1 MLAPGRTT
9 ILLQLLLLAIGPA
22 FSPAPARAAGEP
34 HYIVHVILEP
44 ASREVQ
50 VRMSVRLPI
59 GAEQRFGLDRGF
71 AVKTIEIDGQTV
83 DPAGQTWSLPTG
95 RPVEIVYAAV
105 LPALG
110 AVQKSGK
117 FAPFAD
123 PEGSYVRLAG
133 TNSGLAG
140 DAFTYDVTIDV
151 PSGQRAVAPGR
162 LVEERESE
170 GRSIARF
177 VFEKQVWELPVFAGP
192 FVVGETM
199 HGPLRL
205 RTYFPKTVDAALGD
219 RYRTQVAHY
228 LDAFSTAIG
237 TYPHS
242 EFHVVASPLPV
253 GLGFPTLAYVSQG
266 ILPLPFM
273 QERSLAHEVLHAW
286 WGNAVAVDY
295 ERGNWCEAL
304 TTFMADYALAE
315 ESGEAAA
322 REMRRRWLA
331 DFAMLPA
338 EQARPVKDFVAR
350 SHTASQVTGY
360 NKGAMLFL
368 MLRDEIGSEA
378 FRAGLQRFW
387 MNRRFHVA
395 SWGDLRDAFESA
407 AGRPL
412 DAFFRQWLERP
423 DAPQLTLR
431 DVERGDGTIGFT
443 LMQPD
448 PPYLLHVPVEIQT
461 SSGIEHHVVRL
472 DAVEKHYTLK
482 SSAGITALRIDPDY
496 RLFRRL
502 PMDEVAP
509 IIRSLV
515 VAPNPVAIIADGQT
529 EYKDVGRNIAAGLL
543 EGAWQLGDVKG
554 AMAENAPIPLAGTT
568 PQVAEALNSAGLP
581 SPPDQLGV
589 RGTARVWMTRYR
601 GDIPLLVVEGN
612 DIDALRQTIGAIR
625 HYGANSYLVF
635 DGRKVIDRG
644 VWQPASR
651 SLDVD
656 FKD

>member
-1 MLAPGRTT
+1 M
-9 ILLQLLLLAIGPA
+9 
-22 FSPAPARAAGEP
+22 
-34 HYIVHVILEP
+34 
-44 ASREVQ
+44 
-50 VRMSVRLPI
+50 
-59 GAEQRFGLDRGF
+59 
-71 AVKTIEIDGQTV
+71 
-83 DPAGQTWSLPTG
+83 
-95 RPVEIVYAAV
+95 
-105 LPALG
+105 
-110 AVQKSGK
+110 
-117 FAPFAD
+117 
-123 PEGSYVRLAG
+123 RLAG
-133 TNSGLAG
+133 TNSGLSG

-151 PSGQRAVAPGR
+151 PAGQRAVAPGR
-162 LVEERESE
+162 LIEERESE
-170 GRSIARF
+170 GRSVARF
-177 VFEKQVWELPVFAGP
+177 VFEKPVWELPVFAGP
-192 FVVGETM
+192 YVVGETM

-205 RTYFPKTVDAALGD
+205 RTYFPKTVDTALGD

-228 LDAFSTAIG
+228 LDGFSTEIG
-237 TYPHS
+237 PYPHS
-242 EFHVVASPLPV
+242 EFHVVASPSPV
-253 GLGFPTLAYVSQG
+253 GLGFPTLAYVSQS

-315 ESGEAAA
+315 ESGESAA

-350 SHTASQVTGY
+350 SHTASQVIGY

-378 FRAGLQRFW
+378 FRTGIQRFW
-387 MNRRFHVA
+387 TNRQFRA
-395 SWGDLRDAFESA
+395 AAWSDLQDAFESA

-431 DVERGDGTIGFT
+431 NAERGDGTVGFT
-443 LMQPD
+443 LMQLD

-515 VAPNPVAIIADGQT
+515 VAPNPVAIIADAQT
-529 EYKDVGRNIAAGLL
+529 EYKDVGRDIAAGLL

-554 AMAENAPIPLAGTT
+554 AMAENAPILLAGTT

-601 GDIPLLVVEGN
+601 GDIPVLVVEGN

>member
-83 DPAGQTWSLPTG
+83 DPAGQTWPLPTG

-110 AVQKSGK
+110 TVQKGGELG
-117 FAPFAD
+117 PFANL
-123 PEGSYVRLAG
+123 EGSYMRLVG
-133 TNSGLAG
+133 TNSELAG

-151 PSGQRAVAPGR
+151 PAGQRAVAPGR
-162 LVEERESE
+162 LIEERESE
-170 GRSIARF
+170 GRSVARF
-177 VFEKQVWELPVFAGP
+177 VFEKPVWELPVFAGP
-192 FVVGETM
+192 YVVGETM

-205 RTYFPKTVDAALGD
+205 RTYFPKTVDTALGD

-242 EFHVVASPLPV
+242 EFHVVASPSPV
-253 GLGFPTLAYVSQG
+253 GLGFPTLAYVSQS

-304 TTFMADYALAE
+304 TTFVADYALAE

-338 EQARPVKDFVAR
+338 EQARSVKDFVAR
-350 SHTASQVTGY
+350 SHTASQVIGY

-378 FRAGLQRFW
+378 FRTGIQRFW
-387 MNRRFHVA
+387 TNRQFRA
-395 SWGDLRDAFESA
+395 AAWRDLQDAFEAA

-423 DAPQLTLR
+423 DAPRLTLR

-443 LMQPD
+443 LMQLD

-515 VAPNPVAIIADGQT
+515 VAPNPVAIIADAQT
-529 EYKDVGRNIAAGLL
+529 EYKDVGRDIAAGLL

-554 AMAENAPIPLAGTT
+554 AMAENAPILLAGTT
-568 PQVAEALNSAGLP
+568 PQVAQALNSAGLP

>member
-1 MLAPGRTT
+1 M
-9 ILLQLLLLAIGPA
+9 
-22 FSPAPARAAGEP
+22 
-34 HYIVHVILEP
+34 
-44 ASREVQ
+44 
-50 VRMSVRLPI
+50 
-59 GAEQRFGLDRGF
+59 
-71 AVKTIEIDGQTV
+71 
-83 DPAGQTWSLPTG
+83 
-95 RPVEIVYAAV
+95 
-105 LPALG
+105 
-110 AVQKSGK
+110 
-117 FAPFAD
+117 
-123 PEGSYVRLAG
+123 
-133 TNSGLAG
+133 
-140 DAFTYDVTIDV
+140 
-151 PSGQRAVAPGR
+151 
-162 LVEERESE
+162 
-170 GRSIARF
+170 
-177 VFEKQVWELPVFAGP
+177 
-192 FVVGETM
+192 
-199 HGPLRL
+199 
-205 RTYFPKTVDAALGD
+205 
-219 RYRTQVAHY
+219 
-228 LDAFSTAIG
+228 
-237 TYPHS
+237 
-242 EFHVVASPLPV
+242 
-253 GLGFPTLAYVSQG
+253 
-266 ILPLPFM
+266 
-273 QERSLAHEVLHAW
+273 
-286 WGNAVAVDY
+286 
-295 ERGNWCEAL
+295 
-304 TTFMADYALAE
+304 
-315 ESGEAAA
+315 
-322 REMRRRWLA
+322 
-331 DFAMLPA
+331 
-338 EQARPVKDFVAR
+338 
-350 SHTASQVTGY
+350 GY

-378 FRAGLQRFW
+378 FRTGIQRFW
-387 MNRRFHVA
+387 TNRQFRA
-395 SWGDLRDAFESA
+395 ATWSDLQDAFESA

-423 DAPQLTLR
+423 DAPQLTLLNA
-431 DVERGDGTIGFT
+431 ERGDGFT
-443 LMQPD
+443 LMQLD

-515 VAPNPVAIIADGQT
+515 VAPNPVAIIADAQT
-529 EYKDVGRNIAAGLL
+529 EYKDVGRDIAAGLL

-554 AMAENAPIPLAGTT
+554 AMAENAPILLAGTT
-568 PQVAEALNSAGLP
+568 PQVVEALNSAGLP